1 MITTKVKLLVD
12 EIANDGNLGITKD
25 VKKVLYNIKV
35 LYSILN
41 YDFSDVISKREM
53 GVTAFL
59 LAGRFICYVNLKG
72 DMGEMLFVYT
82 NKEIDRALDIVNI
95 LFKGD
100 AKYIND
106 FMKVHDMWLC
116 RYTEKDD
123 CIELHIQ

>member
-1 MITTKVKLLVD
+1 MSTIKLLVD
-12 EIANDGNLGITKD
+12 EIANNGNLGITSNIEKIW
-25 VKKVLYNIKV
+25 YNIEV
-35 LYSILN
+35 LYSLLN
-41 YDFSDVISKREM
+41 YDLNDVISKRKM
-53 GVTAFL
+53 GFTAFL
-59 LAGRFICYVNLKG
+59 LAGRFICYVNLK
-72 DMGEMLFVYT
+72 DDIGEMLFVYT
-82 NKEIDRALDIVNI
+82 NKEIDKALDIVNI